1 MVGVKK
7 AIDENDAHAADDM
20 IILGI
25 NAHHADASAAIVVD
39 GRLVAA
45 AEEERFRRIKH
56 WAGFPSQ
63 AIEYCLAEAGV
74 EINDVDHIA
83 VNRNPNA
90 RMMQRVKYLLS
101 QRPSIGAVRR
111 RLANRAKIADLR
123 TEIVE
128 SFKLDGLKPVL
139 HHVEHHRAHL
149 ASAFFVA
156 PFDDAAIISIDG
168 FGDFVSAMWGAG
180 SRERIETFGEV
191 GFPHSLGIFYTAI
204 TQYLGF
210 PHYGDEY
217 KVMGLAPYGKP
228 SMMDKMRDI
237 VRVQGDG
244 TFRLNLDYFTHHTAG
259 VDMMWNGGAPVVGSI
274 FSPRLAELL
283 GPARQPNDPLD
294 ERHRDIA
301 ASMQAMFEEA
311 FFALAAN
318 LYEKTRNPRLC
329 IAGGCGYNSVANGL
343 VFDRTPFRDVYI
355 QAAAGDA
362 GGAIGAAYWVW
373 HQELGQARSF
383 VMDHAYWGPSYG
395 DAEIDAAIA
404 ARQTEL
410 EAARCALHREE
421 DETRLCRATAER
433 VAAGDVVGWFQGRL
447 EWGPRALGNRSI
459 VCDPRR
465 GDMKRILNDKIK
477 RRESFRP
484 FAPSILREA
493 VGEWFETDYD
503 VPFMLQVYQIREEKR
518 AQIPAVTHV
527 NGSGRLQSVA
537 ASQNP
542 RYYRLIEAFGALTGV
557 PIVLNTSFN
566 ENEPVVNT
574 PAQALDCFLRT
585 NMDLLVMGNVMIRRE
600 SAPTTG

>member
-1 MVGVKK
+1 
-7 AIDENDAHAADDM
+7 M

-39 GRLVAA
+39 GKLVAA

-56 WAGFPSQ
+56 WAGFPSL

-74 EINDVDHIA
+74 DINGVDHIA

-90 RMMQRVKYLLS
+90 RLWQRAKFMIAK
-101 QRPSIGAVRR
+101 RPSIGAIRR
-111 RLANRAKIADLR
+111 RLVNRSKITDLK

-128 SFKLDGLKPVL
+128 SFKLDALKPVL
-139 HHVEHHRAHL
+139 HNVEHHRAHL

-156 PFDDAAIISIDG
+156 PFDDAAVISIDG

-180 SRERIETFGEV
+180 SREHIDTFGEV

-204 TQYLGF
+204 TQFLGF

-217 KVMGLAPYGKP
+217 KVMGLAPYGKAT
-228 SMMDKMRDI
+228 MMDAMRDI

-244 TFRLNLDYFTHHTAG
+244 TFALDLDYFTHHSIG
-259 VDMMWNGGAPVVGSI
+259 LDMVWQGGSPVIGPVY
-274 FSPRLAELL
+274 SPRLAELL
-283 GPARQPNDPLD
+283 GPARAPEEPIE
-294 ERHRDIA
+294 ERHKNIA
-301 ASMQAMFEEA
+301 ASMQAMFEKA
-311 FFALAAN
+311 FFALATR
-318 LYEKTRNPRLC
+318 LHEKTGNPRLC

-373 HQELGQARSF
+373 NQELGRARSF
-383 VMDHAYWGPSYG
+383 VMDHAYWGPDYDEG
-395 DAEIDAAIA
+395 AIDAAIG
-404 ARQTEL
+404 ARRAEL
-410 EAARCALHREE
+410 EAARCALHRFD
-421 DETRLCRATAER
+421 DEAALCRATAER
-433 VAAGDVVGWFQGRL
+433 IAAGDVVGWFQGRM

-518 AQIPAVTHV
+518 GQIPAVTHV
-527 NGSGRLQSVA
+527 NGSGRLQSVTE
-537 ASQNP
+537 SQNA
-542 RYYRLIEAFGALTGV
+542 RYYRLIAAFGALTGV

-574 PAQALDCFLRT
+574 PSEALDCFLRT
-585 NMDLLVMGNVMIRRE
+585 NMDLLVMGDVMIRR
-600 SAPTTG
+600 SAPAPG

>member
-1 MVGVKK
+1 MVGVEE
-7 AIDENDAHAADDM
+7 AIDENDAQRM

-25 NAHHADASAAIVVD
+25 NAHHADASASIVVD
-39 GRLVAA
+39 GKLVAA

-56 WAGFPSQ
+56 WAGFPSL

-74 EINDVDHIA
+74 GINDVDHIA
-83 VNRNPNA
+83 VNRNPSA
-90 RMMQRVKYLLS
+90 RLWQRAKFILAK
-101 QRPSIGAVRR
+101 RPSVGAIRR

-123 TEIVE
+123 SEICE
-128 SFKLDGLKPVL
+128 AFKIDELKPAL
-139 HHVEHHRAHL
+139 HNVEHHRAHL

-180 SRERIETFGEV
+180 SRQHIETFGEV

-228 SMMDKMRDI
+228 SMMAAMREI
-237 VRVQGDG
+237 VRVKGDG
-244 TFRLNLDYFTHHTAG
+244 TFALNLDYFTHHSAG
-259 VDMMWNGGAPVVGSI
+259 LDMVWRGGAPVIGPVYS
-274 FSPRLAELL
+274 SRLPELL
-283 GPARQPNDPLD
+283 GPARAPEDPLE
-294 ERHRDIA
+294 ERHKNIA

-311 FFALAAN
+311 FFALASR

-343 VFDRTPFRDVYI
+343 VFDRSPFRDVYI

-373 HQELGQARSF
+373 NQELGRARSF
-383 VMDHAYWGPSYG
+383 VMDHAYWGPAYS

-421 DETRLCRATAER
+421 SETELCRWTAER
-433 VAAGDVVGWFQGRL
+433 VAAGDVVGWFQGRM

-484 FAPSILREA
+484 FAPSILRQA

-518 AQIPAVTHV
+518 PLIPAVTHV
-527 NGSGRLQSVA
+527 NGSGRLQSVTE
-537 ASQNP
+537 SQNP
-542 RYYRLIEAFGALTGV
+542 RYYHLIEAFRDLTGV

-585 NMDLLVMGNVMIRRE
+585 NMDLLVMGNVMIRRV
-600 SAPTTG
+600 